1 MAANTLSGA
10 EIPMTPI
17 SWNDLHLFNRGTR
30 RRTFMSTS
38 PKQVSRR
45 EGVEARD
52 TWRVII
58 RNLVLPAR
66 VGVYRHEQLAPQ
78 QVRINIELT
87 TEDPPRPLNDEI
99 RNVVSYEEVV
109 LSVKE
114 VLVRGH
120 INLVETLAEAI
131 TDLCLSDTRVVGA
144 RVGIEKLHA
153 IPEAESVGVEI
164 ERLRSNH

>member
-1 MAANTLSGA
+1 
-10 EIPMTPI
+10 
-17 SWNDLHLFNRGTR
+17 
-30 RRTFMSTS
+30 MSTS
-38 PKQVSRR
+38 PKEVSRAER
-45 EGVEARD
+45 LEARN
-52 TWRVII
+52 TSRVII

-66 VGVYRHEQLAPQ
+66 VGIYRHEQSAEQ

-87 TEDPPRPLNDEI
+87 TEESAQPLNDEI

-114 VLVRGH
+114 VLAQGH

-131 TDLCLSDTRVVGA
+131 ADLCLSDIRVAGA

-164 ERLRSNH
+164 VRFRSNH